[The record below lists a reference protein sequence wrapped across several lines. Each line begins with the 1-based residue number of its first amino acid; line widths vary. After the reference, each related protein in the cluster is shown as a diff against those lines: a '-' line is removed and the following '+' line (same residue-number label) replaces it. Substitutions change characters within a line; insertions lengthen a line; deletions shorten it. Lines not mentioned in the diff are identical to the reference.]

1 MGNSVR
7 AVIDRKQW
15 FVTALF
21 VFMELLDFLSRSGL
35 GGTSMAEKYITEE
48 QRAGCQK
55 VADAF
60 AELYELTDVVVA
72 DAGRFGFVRL
82 QWFSEG
88 EGFDSAMAF
97 SDSGELFEE
106 LWRIWYEHEVLT
118 PVLGTPLAELDYD
131 EIFQT
136 LSKDRQEE
144 ITEKKKYFLA
154 RCKDA
159 FS

>member
-1 MGNSVR
+1 
-7 AVIDRKQW
+7 
-15 FVTALF
+15 
-21 VFMELLDFLSRSGL
+21 
-35 GGTSMAEKYITEE
+35 MAEIYITEE
-48 QRAGCQK
+48 QRAKCRK

-60 AELYELTDVVVA
+60 AELYELTDVMVA

-97 SDSGELFEE
+97 LDSAELFEE

-136 LSKDRQEE
+136 LSKDRQED
-144 ITEKKKYFLA
+144 ILKKKAYFAAL
-154 RCKDA
+154 CDGGDI
-159 FS
+159 

>member
-1 MGNSVR
+1 
-7 AVIDRKQW
+7 
-15 FVTALF
+15 
-21 VFMELLDFLSRSGL
+21 
-35 GGTSMAEKYITEE
+35 MAEKYITEE

-136 LSKDRQEE
+136 LSKDKQKE
-144 ITEKKKYFLA
+144 ISEKKKYFLA
-154 RCKDA
+154 RCKYA

>member
-1 MGNSVR
+1 
-7 AVIDRKQW
+7 
-15 FVTALF
+15 
-21 VFMELLDFLSRSGL
+21 
-35 GGTSMAEKYITEE
+35 MAEKFITEE
-48 QRAGCQK
+48 QRAKCRK

-60 AELYELTDVVVA
+60 AELYEMTDVMVA

-88 EGFDSAMAF
+88 EGFDSAVAF
-97 SDSGELFEE
+97 TDSEELFEE

-118 PVLGTPLAELDYD
+118 PVLCTPLAELDYD

-144 ITEKKKYFLA
+144 ILEKKRYFIAL
-154 RCKDA
+154 CKDA
-159 FS
+159 FG